1 MYTYVYNVIHI
12 FFWLWR
18 KVYMIG
24 LTYDFLQWCGLARNV
39 LARVPCIMAFLASIC
54 FWVLMC
60 GDMVSW
66 QSSYAFRGPMM
77 VTNPSN
83 HIMYYNNNDG
93 VKNIISAT
101 YISIMS
107 AEHKVWTPTTS
118 HRLSFFYF
126 LIFK

>member
-18 KVYMIG
+18 KVYMNMIG
-24 LTYDFLQWCGLARNV
+24 LTYDFLQCVGLARNV
-39 LARVPCIMAFLASIC
+39 LARVPCIMAFPSSIC
-54 FWVLMC
+54 FGVLMC
-60 GDMVSW
+60 GHMVSW

-83 HIMYYNNNDG
+83 HIMHYNNDG

-107 AEHKVWTPTTS
+107 ADCGA
-118 HRLSFFYF
+118 
-126 LIFK
+126 